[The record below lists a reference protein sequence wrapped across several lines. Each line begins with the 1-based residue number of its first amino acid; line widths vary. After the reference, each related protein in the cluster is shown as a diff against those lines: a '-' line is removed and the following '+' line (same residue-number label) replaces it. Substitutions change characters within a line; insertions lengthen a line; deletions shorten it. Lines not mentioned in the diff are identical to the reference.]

1 MNKLEEYGYAGL
13 YKALK
18 HKYKYALSTN
28 LPCVSRRSQFLA
40 LLCIFPEL
48 ISLQES
54 MTTLRWLL
62 KLPNLFAKYKGNFT
76 VYRTVASTLGIRTDI
91 RHQNITKERE
101 TDHVIA
107 HWRYLGT
114 VKCKVPNTKYCSAKS
129 KFRYLLSI
137 EFVINQSTI
146 NFKSGQ
152 SVLAI
157 HDSPPYYWDQWGHT
171 TFTITSNDFQLR

>member
-62 KLPNLFAKYKGNFT
+62 KLPNLFAKYKI
-76 VYRTVASTLGIRTDI
+76 L
-91 RHQNITKERE
+91 
-101 TDHVIA
+101 
-107 HWRYLGT
+107 
-114 VKCKVPNTKYCSAKS
+114 
-129 KFRYLLSI
+129 
-137 EFVINQSTI
+137 
-146 NFKSGQ
+146 
-152 SVLAI
+152 
-157 HDSPPYYWDQWGHT
+157 
-171 TFTITSNDFQLR
+171 

>member
-1 MNKLEEYGYAGL
+1 MNRLEEYGYASL

-18 HKYKYALSTN
+18 HKYEYALSTN

-40 LLCIFPEL
+40 LLCIFSEL

-54 MTTLRWLL
+54 CRSRFRLSSRLFGCLKCLLLLIFRHTLEIINDHPSLVV
-62 KLPNLFAKYKGNFT
+62 KVAKSFCKK
-76 VYRTVASTLGIRTDI
+76 
-91 RHQNITKERE
+91 QNIVEQKANL
-101 TDHVIA
+101 DSV
-107 HWRYLGT
+107 
-114 VKCKVPNTKYCSAKS
+114 C
-129 KFRYLLSI
+129 LLSV

-157 HDSPPYYWDQWGHT
+157 HDSPPYC
-171 TFTITSNDFQLR
+171 

>member
-1 MNKLEEYGYAGL
+1 MNGLEEYGYVGL

-28 LPCVSRRSQFLA
+28 LPSVSHRSQFLA

-48 ISLQES
+48 ISLQEFCRS
-54 MTTLRWLL
+54 RFRLSSRLFGCLKCLL
-62 KLPNLFAKYKGNFT
+62 LLISHHILEIINDHPLLVVKVAKSF
-76 VYRTVASTLGIRTDI
+76 
-91 RHQNITKERE
+91 
-101 TDHVIA
+101 
-107 HWRYLGT
+107 
-114 VKCKVPNTKYCSAKS
+114 CKNTKYCSAKS
-129 KFRYLLSI
+129 KFRYLLSV

-157 HDSPPYYWDQWGHT
+157 HDSPPYC
-171 TFTITSNDFQLR
+171 

>member
-1 MNKLEEYGYAGL
+1 MNRLEEYGYAGL

-40 LLCIFPEL
+40 LLCISPEL
-48 ISLQES
+48 ISFQES
-54 MTTLRWLL
+54 CRSSRLFGCLKCLLLLIFRYTLEIINDHPSLVV
-62 KLPNLFAKYKGNFT
+62 KVAKSF
-76 VYRTVASTLGIRTDI
+76 
-91 RHQNITKERE
+91 
-101 TDHVIA
+101 
-107 HWRYLGT
+107 
-114 VKCKVPNTKYCSAKS
+114 CKNTKYCRAKS
-129 KFRYLLSI
+129 KFRYLLSV

-157 HDSPPYYWDQWGHT
+157 HDSPPYC
-171 TFTITSNDFQLR
+171 